1 MVRAHG
7 FTDKGRVRPI
17 NEDALGIDEG
27 LQLLIVADGMGGHN
41 AGEVASRLA
50 VDAVLEHVR
59 HAFQEEVRLK
69 SDATYES
76 DAAAWP
82 FGFDDSLSFAS
93 NILRTAVHLA
103 NVTILETA
111 MTSPDLTG
119 MGTTVVAAIVR
130 DGRLSVA
137 HVGDSRLYLF
147 AGNRLRPLTHDDSWM
162 ADQLANDPD
171 ADPIALQHHPM
182 RNALTNVVGAE
193 ARTVVHVSEEPLV
206 GGEMLLLTTDGVHG
220 VLDDR
225 RIEELAKA
233 GGRVEDIA
241 ASLVDAA
248 LARGSRDNCTAVV
261 GQYVAG

>member
-1 MVRAHG
+1 VVRAHG

-17 NEDALGIDEG
+17 NEDSLGIDDG

-50 VDAVLEHVR
+50 VDAVLEYVR
-59 HAFQEEVRLK
+59 QAFLERLPL
-69 SDATYES
+69 EP
-76 DAAAWP
+76 DAAVWP

-93 NILRTAVHLA
+93 NVLRTAVHLA
-103 NVTILETA
+103 NVFILETA
-111 MTSPDLTG
+111 MTSSDLSG
-119 MGTTVVAAIVR
+119 MGTTVVAALVR

-137 HVGDSRLYLF
+137 HVGDSRLYLL
-147 AGNRLRPLTHDDSWM
+147 AGNRLRLLTTDDSWM
-162 ADQLANDPD
+162 ADRLANDPD

-193 ARTVVHVSEEPLV
+193 ARTVVHVREEPLA
-206 GGEMLLLTTDGVHG
+206 GGEFLLLTTDGVHG

-225 RIEELAKA
+225 RIEEISNE

-241 ASLVDAA
+241 ASLVEAA
-248 LARGSRDNCTAVV
+248 LARGSRDNCTALVA
-261 GQYVAG
+261 QYFP